1 MIMARWITLL
11 TFKHSAQAH
20 LIKTKLE
27 SEGIEVFL
35 KNELITQLA
44 PHHTEPGG
52 SIKLQVLEK
61 DAEAAVRMLKESG
74 YINEEK
80 RGFRKSA
87 LIKGVDLFTSQIPVL
102 RDKPLQLRLIFAM
115 AVLLV
120 LVTLVV
126 ALVTLP
132 GST

>member
-1 MIMARWITLL
+1 MAQWITLL
-11 TFKHSAQAH
+11 TFIHSAQAH

-52 SIKLQVLEK
+52 PIKLQVLEK
-61 DAEAAVRMLKESG
+61 DAEAAVRLLKENG
-74 YINEEK
+74 YIQEDK
-80 RGFRKSA
+80 RGFRQSA
-87 LIKGVDLFTSQIPVL
+87 FIKGVDMITSRIPGL
-102 RDKPLQLRLIFAM
+102 ARSPLQLRLIFAV

-120 LVTLVV
+120 LVTLAV

-132 GST
+132 ANI

>member
-1 MIMARWITLL
+1 MAQWITLL
-11 TFKHSAQAH
+11 TFIHSAQAH

-61 DAEAAVRMLKESG
+61 DAEAAVRLLKENG
-74 YINEEK
+74 YIKEE
-80 RGFRKSA
+80 RQGFRKSA
-87 LIKGVDLFTSQIPVL
+87 LIKGIDLFTAKIPGF
-102 RDKPLQLRLIFAM
+102 RNIPLQLRLVFAV

-120 LVTLVV
+120 VVTLVV
-126 ALVTLP
+126 AMVTLP
-132 GST
+132 SNA